1 MLFLLLRWV
10 RIPSRDFRVIFLFFE
25 NVGPKFQLLILFF
38 LTTLNILIKPQIGF
52 KSAIQIY
59 MTYIVFIYFFQV
71 WLLKYK
77 WEIKVTFKQF
87 YLKQLN
93 TRSLVTVAHN
103 WWYLHTVSMFGIYI
117 GQTSDEVFYI
127 GVT

>member
-38 LTTLNILIKPQIGF
+38 LTTLNILIKPQMGF

-59 MTYIVFIYFFQV
+59 IYLLFFR
-71 WLLKYK
+71 
-77 WEIKVTFKQF
+77 FD
-87 YLKQLN
+87 YLN
-93 TRSLVTVAHN
+93 ISER
-103 WWYLHTVSMFGIYI
+103 
-117 GQTSDEVFYI
+117 
-127 GVT
+127 